1 MAAQTSAK
9 KRKPIGANETFWG
22 YIFLLPVILGF
33 IVFTIFPVVMSF
45 YYSLTD
51 YDGVTP
57 PKFIGIQNYIDL
69 FTNGD
74 FGEALWH
81 TVYFTIGTVP
91 LGTILAILVAVLL
104 NQKIRGL
111 NLYKTAF
118 FIPVIVSYTSIAMVW
133 QWLYNDDF
141 GLINSGLNSIGLPS
155 VPWLTS
161 SAWAMPSVIIMSIWK
176 SLGFN
181 SVILLAGVQGVS
193 PAIYEAADIDGANV
207 VQKFFRITLPMLK
220 PTVMFVMIISMINSF
235 QAFDQIY
242 IMTKGGPAGATRTIG
257 YYIYSNAFKR
267 FDFGYAAAL
276 STALFVIIM
285 LLTLLQ
291 WYGQK
296 RWVYYD

>member
-1 MAAQTSAK
+1 MLR
-9 KRKPIGANETFWG
+9 KRALSTI
-22 YIFLLPVILGF
+22 PVIHS
-33 IVFTIFPVVMSF
+33 VFSSF
-45 YYSLTD
+45 FLSILA
-51 YDGVTP
+51 GR
-57 PKFIGIQNYIDL
+57 G
-69 FTNGD
+69 
-74 FGEALWH
+74 H
-81 TVYFTIGTVP
+81 

-242 IMTKGGPAGATRTIG
+242 IMTKGGPGTATQVVS
-257 YYIYSNAFKR
+257 YLVYMNAFQYFKQ
-267 FDFGYAAAL
+267 GYASAMAYI
-276 STALFVIIM
+276 LFIIIFVASIIQ
-285 LLTLLQ
+285 LKVSEKNSL
-291 WYGQK
+291 
-296 RWVYYD
+296 